1 MVLPDK
7 LLLFLE
13 FLKDVTTEILALLIL
28 AILTATNVFT
38 LELFA
43 KITTCVPLENVL
55 MEHAT
60 FLNKETVTTTTFA
73 LKTVATQHL
82 DANTNQPNVQ
92 METNAPLICAQE
104 IEDAT
109 TLTNHAMTRTHVL
122 LILAI
127 LLLDNVYSLQDLALI
142 TMHAPLTAAMFQ
154 LETVST
160 VLKIVMTTM
169 HVLLT
174 LAILQLDALTI
185 NSLAMITTCALKTV
199 VMLKLDVSLL

>member
-1 MVLPDK
+1 
-7 LLLFLE
+7 
-13 FLKDVTTEILALLIL
+13 
-28 AILTATNVFT
+28 
-38 LELFA
+38 
-43 KITTCVPLENVL
+43 